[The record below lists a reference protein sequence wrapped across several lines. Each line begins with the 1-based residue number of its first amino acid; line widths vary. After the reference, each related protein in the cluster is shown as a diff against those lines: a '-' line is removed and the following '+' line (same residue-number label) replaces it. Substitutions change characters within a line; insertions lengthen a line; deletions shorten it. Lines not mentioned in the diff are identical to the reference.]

1 MEKFLN
7 NKILIKKLIN
17 LNKTISCM
25 ESCTGGMLASEITN
39 VEGASKAFSLGIV
52 TYSNEEKIKYGVN
65 KEIIDEYTVYSNE
78 VSEEMARCISKIA
91 NSNFGVGITGQ
102 LGMPDSNNESKN
114 INLVYISIFDK
125 DKNRIYNF
133 QVESKGK
140 NRFEKKKFI
149 VSYVFNQLLAN
160 I

>member
-1 MEKFLN
+1 MEKFSN

-78 VSEEMARCISKIA
+78 VSEEIWTSGQEDIPGDSYWTEQGIRSSKRFIGWYDW
-91 NSNFGVGITGQ
+91 NT
-102 LGMPDSNNESKN
+102 ESGWK
-114 INLVYISIFDK
+114 IVYYYIP
-125 DKNRIYNF
+125 
-133 QVESKGK
+133 
-140 NRFEKKKFI
+140 FI
-149 VSYVFNQLLAN
+149 GRSDCKECF
-160 I
+160 